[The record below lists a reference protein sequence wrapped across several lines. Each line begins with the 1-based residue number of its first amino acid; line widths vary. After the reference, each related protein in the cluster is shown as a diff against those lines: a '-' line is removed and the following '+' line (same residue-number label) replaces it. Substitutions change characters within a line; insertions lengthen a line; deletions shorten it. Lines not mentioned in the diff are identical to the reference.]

1 VQENWFQSIK
11 KIVATFFQGIYL
23 PKFLSGCTG
32 SQFYTIQ
39 PEKLKICKNLQFS
52 NKKHEKG
59 R

>member
-1 VQENWFQSIK
+1 
-11 KIVATFFQGIYL
+11 VATFFQGIYL

-39 PEKLKICKNLQFS
+39 PEKLKICKNLQFY